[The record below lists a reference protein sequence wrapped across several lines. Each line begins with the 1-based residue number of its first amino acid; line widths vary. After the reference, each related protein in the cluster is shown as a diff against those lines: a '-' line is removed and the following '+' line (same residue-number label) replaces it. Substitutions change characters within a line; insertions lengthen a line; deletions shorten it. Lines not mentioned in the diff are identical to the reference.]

1 LFLEIKLLKVCFKS
15 IFGDLKLHN
24 FHIVVFFWNVSFY
37 VILREFKKNVSLDFY
52 VCCVIGEEDF

>member
-1 LFLEIKLLKVCFKS
+1 MFNCEQGLSYICCLEIKLLKVCFKS

-37 VILREFKKNVSLDFY
+37 VILREL
-52 VCCVIGEEDF
+52 